1 MTSNSDLLRMCC
13 VLVQVLVGVHQLYT
27 NYVQS
32 PFAPLSGKVNSDR
45 FRHGVTR
52 QANLYNGV
60 G

>member
-1 MTSNSDLLRMCC
+1 MCC